1 MKALRTLRVVLAF
14 LVLFFLLLYL
24 IPVCRADYDW
34 TMIAILVL
42 FIVLIPAALVSSI
55 KMEKFPHMVPS
66 IGVLKFNIIFSAIM
80 MAVMAAASVLR
91 IVDGLSPWMW
101 VSGIF
106 VFAYQL
112 VNNLILYKVKTNAS
126 ED

>member
-14 LVLFFLLLYL
+14 LVLFFFLLYL

-55 KMEKFPHMVPS
+55 KMEKFPRLLPT
-66 IGVLKFNIIFSAIM
+66 FSMDVGSWNPCLCIPAC
-80 MAVMAAASVLR
+80 
-91 IVDGLSPWMW
+91 
-101 VSGIF
+101 
-106 VFAYQL
+106 Q
-112 VNNLILYKVKTNAS
+112 
-126 ED
+126 